1 MDKMDKNPIRA
12 AIEESGMTQEQI
24 AKELNV
30 SRQAVSRWAAG
41 NPPTF
46 ANLQKLAQLL
56 KTTVGRLSGEPVSSA
71 AVAAKID
78 AMTRGA
84 YTWQSEIK
92 SDSAEEDGE
101 PDSLEDATEE
111 IRRDVSSSQP
121 DDLVMIPLIDVYG
134 SCGYGSG
141 DFAVEGDAV
150 QLIGCRPTTAK
161 SWPGVTG
168 IRNLHMIHIIG
179 DSMEPTLKK
188 RGEVIVDGSQTRIFD
203 DGIYVIQS
211 EGQIFV
217 KRVQRNLD
225 GTLTLL
231 SDNKHYPPMHVPKAV
246 LPSLRILGRVIRQV
260 NIDDI

>member
-1 MDKMDKNPIRA
+1 MEKNPIRS

-24 AKELNV
+24 AKEMNV

-41 NPPTF
+41 NPPTLG
-46 ANLQKLAQLL
+46 NLQKLAQILS
-56 KTTVGRLSGEPVSSA
+56 TTVARLSGE
-71 AVAAKID
+71 
-78 AMTRGA
+78 
-84 YTWQSEIK
+84 
-92 SDSAEEDGE
+92 EDERE
-101 PDSLEDATEE
+101 PLEDATDE
-111 IRRDVSSSQP
+111 IKRDVLSSQP

-134 SCGYGSG
+134 SCGYGTG
-141 DFAVEGDAV
+141 DLAISDGV
-150 QLIGCRPTTAK
+150 QLIGCRPLTAK
-161 SWPGVTG
+161 SWPGVTAVG
-168 IRNLHMIHIIG
+168 NLHMIHILG

-188 RGEVIVDGSQTRIFD
+188 RGEVVVDGNQTRILD

-231 SDNKHYPPMHVPKAV
+231 SDNKHYPPMHVPKAMM
-246 LPSLRILGRVIRQV
+246 PSLRVLGRVVRQV